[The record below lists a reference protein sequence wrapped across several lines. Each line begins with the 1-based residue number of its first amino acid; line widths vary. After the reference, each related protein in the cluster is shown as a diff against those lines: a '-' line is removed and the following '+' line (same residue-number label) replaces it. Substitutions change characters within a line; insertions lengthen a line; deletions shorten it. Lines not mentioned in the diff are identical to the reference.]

1 MKWCC
6 PVWHI
11 HPSPVIPTSY
21 YRLNLR
27 PQTATATLNAVFIS
41 ASACITLLSLHLLLC
56 LDHFSILSFSN
67 VTCVLTGAAYFFFPF
82 LFAAWRIMAAL
93 QVVSAAKVQAQ
104 WLLMCRWGLWSLQS
118 LRGRTRVC
126 ACFCL
131 TVVLCCS
138 DFSVFLFF
146 FFKATMKHPCTAAF
160 LFLLTI
166 RWKINK

>member
-118 LRGRTRVC
+118 SVSQGQNQSLCLLLFNSC
-126 ACFCL
+126 ALLLWFFCL
-131 TVVLCCS
+131 S
-138 DFSVFLFF
+138 FF
-146 FFKATMKHPCTAAF
+146 F
-160 LFLLTI
+160 L
-166 RWKINK
+166 